1 MTSLADFL
9 MRNKLDALGDK
20 PEYTTADVNS
30 LMPQQPS
37 WQSPLASLGSY
48 QLSQEAGAE
57 PNWFGRNVLSNIP
70 PEAMHAAN
78 FLIPGKVPRLP
89 NPIKAYHG
97 SPHDFDK
104 FDLSKIGTGEGAQAY
119 GHGLYFAENEGVAR
133 SYRDALAPKMN
144 SLTDDIHRIRVGGE
158 PIKGRFDID
167 QMQEFADL
175 AKAGDVQGFRSLAG
189 ARADRWKRLA
199 SDPSYQFPQYAR
211 DKLDTYGALLKE
223 LDRGAPIELPHGR
236 MYEVALHATPEQFLD
251 WDKPLSGQSE
261 ASRRALSGVGTA
273 SKIVPAQVQFG
284 KGFQLENSMG
294 GLSKVYP
301 SRAAAQA
308 ALDNMSV
315 GMSHMN
321 QYRPDPQAAAGAL
334 REAGIPGIR
343 YLDQGSRGAGT
354 GTSNYVV
361 WSPELIEI
369 LRKYAAP
376 PAIAAPALASILQDQ
391 QSQ

>member
-1 MTSLADFL
+1 MSSLSAFL
-9 MRNKLDALGDK
+9 MRNKLDALGEK

-37 WQSPLASLGSY
+37 WSSPLAGLGSY

-78 FLIPGKVPRLP
+78 FLIPGKVPRIQ

-133 SYRDALAPKMN
+133 GYRDALGKQNYAGKPAKD
-144 SLTDDIHRIRVGGE
+144 SWETSALE
-158 PIKGRFDID
+158 YID
-167 QMQEFADL
+167 KKVLREQGPEAALSQAVKKLEDQSEFYR
-175 AKAGDVQGFRSLAG
+175 KAYANGDPSPNLYDTAIERL
-189 ARADRWKRLA
+189 KRL
-199 SDPSYQFPQYAR
+199 DPS
-211 DKLDTYGALLKE
+211 K
-223 LDRGAPIELPHGR
+223 IEPPGR

-251 WDKPLSGQSE
+251 WDKPLSGQ
-261 ASRRALSGVGTA
+261 
-273 SKIVPAQVQFG
+273 PAPV
-284 KGFQLENSMG
+284 
-294 GLSKVYP
+294 
-301 SRAAAQA
+301 RA
-308 ALDNMSV
+308 ALDQAHTAATEGTSKAPWRFLRAAQQAKPEATV
-315 GMSHMN
+315 QDYLKLHYG
-321 QYRPDPQAAAGAL
+321 DEAAAKAFNQ
-334 REAGIPGIR
+334 AGIPGIR
-343 YLDQGSRGAGT
+343 YLDQGSRGAGS

>member
-1 MTSLADFL
+1 MSSLSAFL
-9 MRNKLDALGDK
+9 MRNKLDALGEK
-20 PEYTTADVNS
+20 QEYSTADVNS
-30 LMPQQPS
+30 LMPQKPS
-37 WQSPLASLGSY
+37 WSSPLAGLGSY

-78 FLIPGKVPRLP
+78 FLIPGKVPRIP

-104 FDLSKIGTGEGAQAY
+104 FDISKIGTGEGNQAY
-119 GHGLYFAENEGVAR
+119 GHGLYFAEKEGVAK
-133 SYRDALAPKMN
+133 SYRDELSSP
-144 SLTDDIHRIRVGGE
+144 LYDGG
-158 PIKGRFDID
+158 PFRAMDGRHVAASWLD
-167 QMQEFADL
+167 QHGGNRDAAIADL
-175 AKAGDVQGFRSLAG
+175 TQRVARYEKAGDTQGAHPERIAI
-189 ARADRWKRLA
+189 A
-199 SDPSYQFPQYAR
+199 
-211 DKLDTYGALLKE
+211 ALRKGTE
-223 LDRGAPIELPHGR
+223 AAVTPGPGK

-251 WDKPLSGQSE
+251 WDKPLSGQP
-261 ASRRALSGVGTA
+261 ASLQNAELLQRV
-273 SKIVPAQVQFG
+273 
-284 KGFQLENSMG
+284 
-294 GLSKVYP
+294 
-301 SRAAAQA
+301 AAARHFNMTAEEFANLAPKQQA
-308 ALDNMSV
+308 NLISKTPE
-315 GMSHMN
+315 G
-321 QYRPDPQAAAGAL
+321 AAGDMLGSFANSGAGIHNWFSAWNKHNPGGAEGAL

>member
-20 PEYTTADVNS
+20 PEYTTADVSS

-37 WQSPLASLGSY
+37 WSSPLAGLGSY

-104 FDLSKIGTGEGAQAY
+104 FDLAHIGKGEGAQVY
-119 GHGLYFAENEGVAR
+119 GHGLYFAGSEEVAR
-133 SYRDALAPKMN
+133 SYRDGLAPGFKPTINNKPFMN
-144 SLTDDIHRIRVGGE
+144 LTASERAVAQWIANTGAKPEEIAKIAR
-158 PIKGRFDID
+158 GRAEKT
-167 QMQEFADL
+167 MAEA
-175 AKAGDVQGFRSLAG
+175 
-189 ARADRWKRLA
+189 
-199 SDPSYQFPQYAR
+199 
-211 DKLDTYGALLKE
+211 KE
-223 LDRGAPIELPHGR
+223 LGLEDIGTLEAKRHLDMAEAAERLIGNPVEISHVPNGR

-251 WDKPLSGQSE
+251 WDKPISAQSPHVQ
-261 ASRRALSGVGTA
+261 RALDDNWIFHTKSNADRPGEYAYWGA
-273 SKIVPAQVQFG
+273 ANPLK
-284 KGFQLENSMG
+284 E
-294 GLSKVYP
+294 YP
-301 SRAAAQA
+301 SKDARTAA
-308 ALDNMSV
+308 NSEV
-315 GMSHMN
+315 
-321 QYRPDPQAAAGAL
+321 L
-334 REAGIPGIR
+334 REAGIPGLK
-343 YLDQGSRGAGT
+343 YLDQWSRGAGS